1 MGVEVEGD
9 VALGNHKIDNGGAQD
24 LWEARNREKWEKLWD
39 VEMKQKSDS

>member
-24 LWEARNREKWEKLWD
+24 LWEARNREKWEKF
-39 VEMKQKSDS
+39 